1 MLSPA
6 SGIFLFDKPAG
17 ITSHDAVGLLRRAL
31 GHRHIGHTGTLDPMA
46 TGLLVM
52 LAGAATKLQSGLQGC
67 SKTYTGRIK
76 LGETTDTWDAEGEVL
91 SSADPASVTREAVA
105 AAIPAFE
112 GKMIQQVPPYSAV
125 KIGGR
130 QLYKMARRKEAMP
143 VVKREVEL
151 HWLSWDW
158 QPPFIDFG
166 IECAGGTYIRSV
178 AHELGAA
185 LGCGGHLAAL
195 RRTRVAGWRVE
206 DAVTADFLRSA
217 PSEAVV
223 SRLLPAEKGT
233 GTPCGMVSPADTPC
247 GMVSPAEGRL

>member
-1 MLSPA
+1 MQPIP

-31 GHRHIGHTGTLDPMA
+31 GHRRIGHTGTLDPMA

-52 LAGAATKLQSGLQGC
+52 LSGAATRLQAGLQGC
-67 SKTYTGRIK
+67 SKTYAGRIK
-76 LGETTDTWDAEGEVL
+76 LGETTDTWDAAGEVL
-91 SSADPASVTREAVA
+91 ASAAADGVTREAVA
-105 AAIPAFE
+105 AAIPAFT
-112 GKMIQQVPPYSAV
+112 GRIIQQVPPYSAV
-125 KIGGR
+125 KVGGR
-130 QLYKMARRKEAMP
+130 QLYRMARRKEETP

-151 HWLSWDW
+151 RWLSWDW
-158 QPPFIDFG
+158 LPPFVDFV

-206 DAVTADFLRSA
+206 AAVTADFLRSA
-217 PSEAVV
+217 PREAVLA
-223 SRLLPAEKGT
+223 RLLPAET
-233 GTPCGMVSPADTPC
+233 A
-247 GMVSPAEGRL
+247 A

>member
-1 MLSPA
+1 MFPSA

-17 ITSHDAVGLLRRAL
+17 ITSHDAVALLRRAL
-31 GHRHIGHTGTLDPMA
+31 GQRHIGHTGTLDPMA

-76 LGETTDTWDAEGEVL
+76 LGEATDTWDAAGAVL
-91 SSADPASVTREAVA
+91 ASADPAPVTREAVA
-105 AAIPAFE
+105 AALPSFT
-112 GKMIQQVPPYSAV
+112 GKIIHRVPPYSAV

-130 QLYKMARRKEAMP
+130 QLYKMARGKEEVP

-151 HWLSWDW
+151 RWLSWDLR
-158 QPPFIDFG
+158 PPFIDFA

-195 RRTRVAGWRVE
+195 RRTRVAGWGVE
-206 DAVTADFLRSA
+206 EAVTDDFLRSSTREEVLA
-217 PSEAVV
+217 
-223 SRLLPAEKGT
+223 RLLPAPGGT
-233 GTPCGMVSPADTPC
+233 GTPCRMGSPADAGEKP
-247 GMVSPAEGRL
+247 

>member
-1 MLSPA
+1 MLSPAA
-6 SGIFLFDKPAG
+6 SGIFLFDKPGG
-17 ITSHDAVGLLRRAL
+17 ITSHDAVSLLRRAL

-52 LAGAATKLQSGLQGC
+52 LSGAATKIQSSLQGC
-67 SKTYTGRIK
+67 AKTYTGRVR
-76 LGETTDTWDAEGEVL
+76 LGEVTDTWDAQGEVIA
-91 SSADPASVTREAVA
+91 SADPSSVTREAIA

-125 KIGGR
+125 RVGGR

-151 HWLSWDW
+151 RWLSWEW
-158 QPPFIDFG
+158 APPFIDFA

-195 RRTRVAGWRVE
+195 RRTRVAGWKVE
-206 DAVTADFLRSA
+206 DAATAEFLRSA
-217 PSEAVV
+217 PREAVV
-223 SRLLPAEKGT
+223 ARLLPAESAAG
-233 GTPCGMVSPADTPC
+233 S
-247 GMVSPAEGRL
+247 GR